1 MSPGGC
7 CPSASITITRVAP
20 RRQQTGQDGRLVA
33 EVSREAKPA
42 YARMGLPQVLDL
54 PPRPVG
60 ASVIHDQDLDVVLRD
75 RRRNRRDNQRQ
86 RRLLVVGG
94 QHD

>member
-1 MSPGGC
+1 MLPVGVHHDH
-7 CPSASITITRVAP
+7 RVAP

-42 YARMGLPQVLDL
+42 YPRMGLSQVLDL
-54 PPRPVG
+54 APRRVG
-60 ASVIHDQDLDVVLRD
+60 ASIIHDQDLDVVLRG
-75 RRRNRRDNQRQ
+75 RRRNRRHDQRQ